1 MRAEHNEVKKSKGG
15 QNAARE
21 IPLEVAVKLDCNDI
35 KFSRQIL
42 REHSRQMNHHV
53 RAREG

>member
-53 RAREG
+53 QS